1 MFKVGKEYNFFDDG
15 KITYN
20 RHYIAIIKEIIPI
33 EKYDASIWLEE
44 ELDQEQF
51 LNLYSEYPKIVVI
64 ADVKEYKDNLIFVE
78 MKYSENYYSI
88 GDDLWQGELYTYQNA
103 KDLKNL
109 LNKEFHKDLINEII

>member
-44 ELDQEQF
+44 ELDKEQF